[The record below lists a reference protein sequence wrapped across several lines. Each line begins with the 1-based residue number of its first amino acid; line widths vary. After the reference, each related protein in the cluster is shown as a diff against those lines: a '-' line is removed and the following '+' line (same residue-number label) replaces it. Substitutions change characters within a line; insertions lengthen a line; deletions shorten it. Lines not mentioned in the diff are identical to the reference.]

1 MTDDERERAVTTLA
15 GGVFILAVALTL
27 ALAVL
32 IRMLGG

>member
-1 MTDDERERAVTTLA
+1 MTEEERERVVTTLA

>member
-1 MTDDERERAVTTLA
+1 MTEEERERAVTTLA

-32 IRMLGG
+32 IRTMEG

>member
-1 MTDDERERAVTTLA
+1 MTDEERERAVTTLA

-32 IRMLGG
+32 IRALGG